1 MTKKLKFIE
10 ESQEHDKES
19 LHIIAEKLHLGELRD
34 KERTRL
40 KEEKMFIEREILRI
54 EKERGEKKL
63 KIEKERVMIERKKF
77 EMQHVTPQTRYS
89 DLCP

>member
-19 LHIIAEKLHLGELRD
+19 LRIKVEKLCLGELRD

-40 KEEKMFIEREILRI
+40 EEEKN
-54 EKERGEKKL
+54 
-63 KIEKERVMIERKKF
+63 V
-77 EMQHVTPQTRYS
+77 Y
-89 DLCP
+89 